1 MTQDQMELLCDM
13 ISDKVFNNL
22 IRYFKE
28 HDTVISFN
36 DTTPEEFFQKHMDPF
51 GVPSHINQN
60 QKDLLAEQLVKLS
73 VTREK
78 LLAEEKYELLEELTE
93 LYNKIKKEYDQL

>member
-36 DTTPEEFFQKHMDPF
+36 DTTPEEFFNKHVNPF
-51 GVPSHINQN
+51 GINHVN
-60 QKDLLAEQLVKLS
+60 QSEKDLLAEQLAKLS

-78 LLAEEKYELLEELTE
+78 LLAEEKYELLDELTE
-93 LYNKIKKEYDQL
+93 LYNKIKNEYDKL

>member
-1 MTQDQMELLCDM
+1 
-13 ISDKVFNNL
+13 
-22 IRYFKE
+22 
-28 HDTVISFN
+28 
-36 DTTPEEFFQKHMDPF
+36 MDPF
-51 GVPSHINQN
+51 GVPSHINQS

>member
-36 DTTPEEFFQKHMDPF
+36 DTTPEEFFNKHVTPF
-51 GVPSHINQN
+51 GIDHVNQS
-60 QKDLLAEQLVKLS
+60 QKDLLAEQLTKLAI
-73 VTREK
+73 TKEK

-93 LYNKIKKEYDQL
+93 LYNKIKKEYDKL